1 MFMRINDAG
10 NNNADKNKGM
20 TKALTVLFFVI
31 LGAIASGNTFVH
43 DSYSPSDKKAIE
55 KIAENRNAFSDKSTK
70 DFKLYLNSAIAGH
83 GLSGKNAETVVNNV
97 FSALK
102 YADEKDK
109 LNNVSTTLFEN
120 ALRISKS
127 EKRSD
132 LTIWVSLNYAFYFYT
147 YRRYEKCFPL
157 FMYCIEALEK
167 GNDEQVIQVSETYK
181 KIAYFLTTTNDNE
194 KAEEFLKKALQYAN
208 PGKDDVAGILN
219 NLGFCSLKKKNYNE
233 AENYFRKTLS
243 TAQKASDHV
252 RYAKALGSLADLEL
266 KRKNYDKAITLLEK
280 DIAISEKHQSDQNT
294 MFALNLLSNVYFEKG
309 DIKNAE
315 KHLEEAKKYATSKS
329 HFRSFE
335 YEINETVLK
344 IAKIKGDDQQEL
356 TARRRL
362 EKLKDSLMDFD
373 AKETV
378 LRVGWESQKKQLQ
391 MKAEMDEAE
400 LEKESYLKI
409 SAIVLSCMLLI
420 LMVFIIRSYRHKMT
434 SKKGEYEKK
443 VLTLMIEKIKS
454 ENKLSETHKTL
465 QSYQVYLSEKNKQIE
480 ELETE
485 MQNVKNSSYSE
496 LEEESGNLQKLLESH
511 LMTDENW
518 KNFRN
523 AFIQKY
529 PSHYREL
536 NRQFP
541 DLTDSNLRIIILIK
555 LNMNNTEI
563 SRLLGVTIDAVKKA
577 KHRLRK
583 KYENDHESLFEQI

>member
-1 MFMRINDAG
+1 MVKLM
-10 NNNADKNKGM
+10 
-20 TKALTVLFFVI
+20 TVLFFVFS
-31 LGAIASGNTFVH
+31 AIFARGSSAVRL
-43 DSYSPSDKKAIE
+43 DYSLSDKKAIE
-55 KIAENRNAFSDKSTK
+55 KIAEDKSAFTDKNTK
-70 DFKLYLNSAIAGH
+70 EFKIYLNSAI
-83 GLSGKNAETVVNNV
+83 SNNRFSSRNTEIVVSNV

-102 YADEKDK
+102 FAHEKDK
-109 LNNVSTTLFEN
+109 LNDTSTNLFEN
-120 ALRISKS
+120 ALKISKA

-157 FMYCIEALEK
+157 FMYCIAALDEN
-167 GNDEQVIQVSETYK
+167 NDEQIIQISETYK
-181 KIAYFLTTTNDNE
+181 KIAYFLTTTNDHD
-194 KAEEFLKKALQYAN
+194 KAEEFLKKALQYAKPETN
-208 PGKDDVAGILN
+208 DVAGILN
-219 NLGFCSLKKKNYNE
+219 NLGFCSLEKKNYAE
-233 AENYFRKTLS
+233 AEYYFKKALS
-243 TAQKASDHV
+243 TAQKTADHV

-266 KRKNYDKAITLLEK
+266 KRQNYDKAIDLLQK
-280 DIAISEKHQSDQNT
+280 DISISKKHESDQNT

-315 KHLEEAKKYATSKS
+315 RYLDEAKKYATSKS

-335 YEINETVLK
+335 YQINETILK
-344 IAKIKGDDQQEL
+344 IAKMKGDDQQEL
-356 TARRRL
+356 IARRRL

-391 MKAEMDEAE
+391 LKLAKDKAE

-409 SAIVLSCMLLI
+409 SAITVACILLI
-420 LMVFIIRSYRHKMT
+420 LMVFIIRSYRHKMR
-434 SKKGEYEKK
+434 SKKGEYDKK
-443 VLTLMIEKIKS
+443 VLTLMIDKIKS
-454 ENKLSETHKTL
+454 ESKLNNTHKTL
-465 QSYQVYLSEKNKQIE
+465 QSYQTYLSEKNKQIE
-480 ELETE
+480 ELEKE
-485 MQNVKNSSYSE
+485 MQKVKNSSFSE
-496 LEEESGNLQKLLESH
+496 LEERSGDLQKLLESH

-529 PSHYREL
+529 PTHYKEL
-536 NRQFP
+536 TNQFP
-541 DLTDSNLRIIILIK
+541 DLTDSNLRIIILTK

>member
-1 MFMRINDAG
+1 MS
-10 NNNADKNKGM
+10 K
-20 TKALTVLFFVI
+20 LVTVLFFVFI
-31 LGAIASGNTFVH
+31 GIFASAGVTVRNN
-43 DSYSPSDKKAIE
+43 YSLSDKKAIE
-55 KIAENRNAFSDKSTK
+55 KIAENKTAFTDKTTK
-70 DFKLYLNSAIAGH
+70 EFKLYLHSAIKRNRF
-83 GLSGKNAETVVNNV
+83 SNRNTEIVVSNV

-102 YADEKDK
+102 YAQEKDM
-109 LNNVSTTLFEN
+109 LNNTSTKLFEN
-120 ALRISKS
+120 ALTISKA

-157 FMYCIEALEK
+157 FMYCIEALDE
-167 GNDEQVIQVSETYK
+167 NTDEQIIQISETYK
-181 KIAYFLTTTNDNE
+181 KIAYFLTTTNDNA
-194 KAEEFLKKALQYAN
+194 KAEDFLKKALHYAN
-208 PGKDDVAGILN
+208 PKANDVAGILN
-219 NLGFCSLKKKNYNE
+219 NLGFCSLEKKNYAE
-233 AENYFRKTLS
+233 AEMYFKKALS
-243 TAQKASDHV
+243 TALKSGDHV

-266 KRKNYDKAITLLEK
+266 RKKNYDKAISLLQK
-280 DIAISEKHQSDQNT
+280 DIEISEKQKSDQNT

-309 DIKNAE
+309 DLQSAE
-315 KHLEEAKKYATSKS
+315 KYLGEAKKYAKSKS

-335 YEINETVLK
+335 YQIMETVLK
-344 IAKIKGDDQQEL
+344 IAKMKGDDQQEL

-391 MKAEMDEAE
+391 LKLAKDKAE

-409 SAIVLSCMLLI
+409 SAIVVACMLLI
-420 LMVFIIRSYRHKMT
+420 LMVFIIRSYRHKMR
-434 SKKGEYEKK
+434 SKKGEYDKK

-454 ENKLSETHKTL
+454 ESKLNNTHKTL
-465 QSYQVYLSEKNKQIE
+465 QSYQTYLSEKNKQIE
-480 ELETE
+480 ELEKE
-485 MQNVKNSSYSE
+485 MQKVKNSSFSE
-496 LEEESGNLQKLLESH
+496 LEEKAGDLQKLLESH

-529 PSHYREL
+529 PTHYKEL
-536 NRQFP
+536 TSQFP
-541 DLTDSNLRIIILIK
+541 DLTDSNLRIIILTK